1 MHGTNSQLKHAF
13 VTASNNHITLH
24 LLLSE
29 SFSQA
34 PNKFQMQQ
42 IIQEH
47 QGVGNN
53 NNVQAPLVKSQCWCY
68 LESTQFIYVIR
79 LIMPTYYCI
88 YPLSLVKNLMGN
100 TLGWQRWTIVGM
112 PWHCNRWYVFRA
124 NSKLEFSF
132 YTCVWK
138 HTRYSRLE
146 FRCFCSSFNKAIE
159 AA

>member
-68 LESTQFIYVIR
+68 LEPTLFSYFIK
-79 LIMPTYYCI
+79 LIKTTFYCI
-88 YPLSLVKNLMGN
+88 YPLFFGKKTNGKHIRM
-100 TLGWQRWTIVGM
+100 QRWIVGM
-112 PWHCNRWYVFRA
+112 SCHCNRWCVFGA
-124 NSKLEFSF
+124 NSKLEFSSIHVLLVSIHVCEN
-132 YTCVWK
+132 TLGILGRNLDV
-138 HTRYSRLE
+138 L
-146 FRCFCSSFNKAIE
+146 
-159 AA
+159 